1 MRLLGAQGHFGGGSI
16 KDNHNDYRRGRSGCL
31 SNFFNTLF
39 FNILIFLK
47 DRSPTVKMSF
57 GNKMPQ
63 QPKAKY
69 LIPRDPHLRSAYRT
83 SKLYRAKLKIH
94 AVWAFGSV
102 LHVGILEETTFHGS
116 SMVWD
121 LIATTLEYVIAEYR
135 RKQIAEPDTLIVVGD
150 NTVKELKNSVCLM
163 GLANLVNHGKL
174 RFLVFKSSCFCW
186 FSRCNNNVVVMQCG
200 C

>member
-1 MRLLGAQGHFGGGSI
+1 MLFG
-16 KDNHNDYRRGRSGCL
+16 
-31 SNFFNTLF
+31 FMT
-39 FNILIFLK
+39 
-47 DRSPTVKMSF
+47 
-57 GNKMPQ
+57 PQ

-94 AVWAFGSV
+94 AVWCFQSV
-102 LHVGILEETTFHGS
+102 LHVGILEETSFHGS

-135 RKQIAEPDTLIVVGD
+135 RKQMAEPDTLIVVGD

-163 GLANLVNHGKL
+163 ALANLVNHGKL
-174 RFLVFKSSCFCW
+174 RFLVWIIRFLFFVFQMLTSTPFQMSGFPA
-186 FSRCNNNVVVMQCG
+186 Q
-200 C
+200 

>member
-1 MRLLGAQGHFGGGSI
+1 M
-16 KDNHNDYRRGRSGCL
+16 
-31 SNFFNTLF
+31 LF
-39 FNILIFLK
+39 FAISIFLK
-47 DRSPTVKMSF
+47 NRSRTVKMFF
-57 GNKMPQ
+57 GFMTFQ

-94 AVWAFGSV
+94 AVWCFQSV

-135 RKQIAEPDTLIVVGD
+135 RKRMAEPDTLIVVGD

-163 GLANLVNHGKL
+163 ALANLINHRKL
-174 RFLVFKSSCFCW
+174 RFLV
-186 FSRCNNNVVVMQCG
+186 
-200 C
+200 

>member
-1 MRLLGAQGHFGGGSI
+1 M
-16 KDNHNDYRRGRSGCL
+16 
-31 SNFFNTLF
+31 LF
-39 FNILIFLK
+39 FAISIFLK
-47 DRSPTVKMSF
+47 NRSRTVKMFF
-57 GNKMPQ
+57 GFMTFQ

-94 AVWAFGSV
+94 AVWCFQSV

-135 RKQIAEPDTLIVVGD
+135 RKRMAEPDTLIVVGD
-150 NTVKELKNSVCLM
+150 NTVKELKNSICPM
-163 GLANLVNHGKL
+163 ALANLINHRKL
-174 RFLVFKSSCFCW
+174 RFLVWIIIMFFLFCLPDVNMHTFPDVRFSCAMMMRV
-186 FSRCNNNVVVMQCG
+186 SHTHDVVGSLVIEPMG
-200 C
+200 L